1 MPDPAAGWIDV
12 CASADVDE
20 GGDARRFDVALELGR
35 RQAPATGFVIRHGG
49 RAIAWLNQCR
59 HVPMELDWQPGR
71 VFDENRE
78 YLVCATHGALYR
90 PDDGVCVSG
99 PCTGARLR
107 PIVVLESDG
116 RIAWQPDLLVK
127 APCHH
132 GAPATDPAPPPQ
144 TDS

>member
-1 MPDPAAGWIDV
+1 MPETPGDWIDI

-20 GGDARRFDVALELGR
+20 TGDARRFDVALELGR
-35 RQAPATGFVIRHGG
+35 RQVPASGFVIRHGG

-71 VFDENRE
+71 FFDESRE

-90 PDDGVCVSG
+90 PDDGVCVAG

-107 PIVVLESDG
+107 AIAVREAEG
-116 RIAWQPDLLVK
+116 RIAWQPDMLVR

-132 GAPATDPAPPPQ
+132 PDTSTVSVPPSQ